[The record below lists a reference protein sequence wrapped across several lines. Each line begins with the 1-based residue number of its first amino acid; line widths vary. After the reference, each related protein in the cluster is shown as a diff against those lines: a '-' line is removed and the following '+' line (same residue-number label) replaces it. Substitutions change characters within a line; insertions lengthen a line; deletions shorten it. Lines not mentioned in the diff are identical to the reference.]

1 MLVPLVAAIPL
12 VLAFVRDP
20 APRRAE
26 VKAAR
31 SRSRL
36 PTSVMVCWV
45 MVVLAIATEWGI
57 GFWGAQYLERR
68 YDLASAEAVTFM
80 AIFFGGTVVGRVV
93 SSRVLARFD
102 ARFVLYAA
110 LGTGAASVIGLWGF
124 RLLPVGLFMLAI
136 AGMSLGNYFPLIL
149 SVAFSQAGDEVERI
163 SSGSAQAI
171 GIALLAVPLALAY
184 LGDQI
189 GLVDAIGLLALLPLV
204 MLALLFSADSRSMA
218 RSHQTVSP

>member
-1 MLVPLVAAIPL
+1 
-12 VLAFVRDP
+12 
-20 APRRAE
+20 
-26 VKAAR
+26 
-31 SRSRL
+31 
-36 PTSVMVCWV
+36 
-45 MVVLAIATEWGI
+45 
-57 GFWGAQYLERR
+57 
-68 YDLASAEAVTFM
+68 
-80 AIFFGGTVVGRVV
+80 V